1 MFLPGA
7 VRCVGDH
14 DHTVV
19 GPRTEEDELKD
30 NSVGIQVRNLD
41 RNIDNKALYD
51 TFSLF
56 GNILSCKARESV
68 QNPLKDASR
77 SLRRRFAPGQMV
89 SPADTVLSAAE
100 FSESAQVVCFLL
112 L

>member
-7 VRCVGDH
+7 VHGECWSNHRRSNMKQTSKLMTGS
-14 DHTVV
+14 
-19 GPRTEEDELKD
+19 K
-30 NSVGIQVRNLD
+30 VRNLD